1 MKKGILMG
9 FSYEIKDSY
18 AEVTADGRLNMVSGP
33 KLREVIADV
42 LANGSNRVVVN
53 LEKTVFVDSSGL
65 GALIGCLKAARQAG
79 GDLRIAGV
87 QPQVKMVLEL
97 TSMDRVLS
105 SYPSAEAAFS
115 ND

>member
-1 MKKGILMG
+1 MG
-9 FSYEIKDSY
+9 FSYEIKDLY
-18 AEVTADGRLNMVSGP
+18 AEVKADGRLNLVSAP

-42 LANGSNRVVVN
+42 IAHGSNRVVIN

-87 QPQVKMVLEL
+87 QPQVRMVLQL
-97 TSMDRVLS
+97 TSMDKVLP
-105 SYPSAEAAFS
+105 SYTSAEEAFS
-115 ND
+115 DD